1 MIWISAPLS
10 RASKLITT
18 IIRGDQPEPR
28 AKISAIGASL
38 AASFAAVAKAGKGVI
53 VHVAQP
59 AGGVQADQ
67 DGVRL
72 GKMDARDYGI
82 GAQILSHLGLRRIRL
97 ITNNPRKVVG
107 LGGYGLEIV
116 EQVPF

>member
-38 AASFAAVAKAGKGVI
+38 AASSTGDTAKTDTLASARYSTVVI
-53 VHVAQP
+53 SN
-59 AGGVQADQ
+59 
-67 DGVRL
+67 VR
-72 GKMDARDYGI
+72 MMARGSVRST
-82 GAQILSHLGLRRIRL
+82 AFTSSATLTMSS
-97 ITNNPRKVVG
+97 NPMKA
-107 LGGYGLEIV
+107 
-116 EQVPF
+116 